1 MPRCAPSVESH
12 PVHVYALVE
21 GTGWWRSEEHEEH
34 YVECAQHLIESR
46 DTLLKKSSKSNHATL
61 LISDLMADQS
71 LAWYANR
78 GARKAGVSR
87 YAREGA
93 VKNRG

>member
-1 MPRCAPSVESH
+1 MSGCRFRRLSFSVRPDPGPRTTRARATEH
-12 PVHVYALVE
+12 VHGEAHEVVLRGADDALL
-21 GTGWWRSEEHEEH
+21 S
-34 YVECAQHLIESR
+34 
-46 DTLLKKSSKSNHATL
+46 
-61 LISDLMADQS
+61 
-71 LAWYANR
+71 NR

>member
-1 MPRCAPSVESH
+1 MSGSRPPSIVVQRSTRPGPRTTRARATKH
-12 PVHVYALVE
+12 VHGEAHEVALR
-21 GTGWWRSEEHEEH
+21 G
-34 YVECAQHLIESR
+34 A
-46 DTLLKKSSKSNHATL
+46 DDALLS
-61 LISDLMADQS
+61 
-71 LAWYANR
+71 NR